1 MSVYD
6 SDISTKFQIG
16 MIILSSVTVDFVL
29 VTSSDLD
36 FKPFDSKMAWQIA
49 VVVEPCI
56 HNLNFSFSSVE
67 SAHETDET
75 HDNFDYWNDASR
87 GNKDIL

>member
-36 FKPFDSKMAWQIA
+36 FKPFDSKMA
-49 VVVEPCI
+49 
-56 HNLNFSFSSVE
+56 
-67 SAHETDET
+67 
-75 HDNFDYWNDASR
+75 
-87 GNKDIL
+87 